1 MIIWIILI
9 TLFTLT
15 LVSYVTLKVIDR
27 NGVWVYKKSRYAPYH
42 KYWQKETLYISD
54 TIIMILGIMLF
65 AVIMIICIALI
76 FTIYFQTIPAYD
88 LLKEYKTDLVKSLES
103 VEGNNKNV
111 LYNDILDY
119 NTQVRKFQYYHNNP
133 WTSWFIN
140 DKANN
145 LELINIG

>member
-9 TLFTLT
+9 TLFTLA

-42 KYWQKETLYISD
+42 KYWQKETPYISD
-54 TIIMILGIMLF
+54 TIIEILGIILVVVY
-65 AVIMIICIALI
+65 AIIYLI
-76 FTIYFQTIPAYD
+76 LILTIYWQAMPKYD
-88 LLKEYKTDLVKSLES
+88 LLKEYRADLVKSLES
-103 VEGNNKNV
+103 VEGDNKNI
-111 LYNDILDY
+111 LYNDVLDY
-119 NTQVRKFQYYHNNP
+119 NTQVRELKYYHNNP